1 MPSSKQEFLVQY
13 NPDRQRVICQSKDDC
28 FFGDYPTLARLKVY
42 GASTPA
48 SWLMPQLLNLSEFCG
63 CRDKLTIGM
72 IEELADIIAQEWY
85 YLKVS
90 ELMLFF
96 YWFKS
101 GRYGRFYGA
110 VDPLVITTSLRD
122 FVADRNEAISKR
134 EYEERK
140 ARREHSFEGCIT
152 REEYLKLKQQANDNN

>member
-13 NPDRQRVICQSKDDC
+13 NPDKQRVICQSKDDC
-28 FFGDYPTLARLKVY
+28 FFGEYPTLARLKAY

-63 CRDKLTIGM
+63 CRDKLSISM

-101 GRYGRFYGA
+101 GKYGRFYGS
-110 VDPLVITTSLRD
+110 VDPLVITTSLRE

-140 ARREHSFEGCIT
+140 ARREQSLEGCIT
-152 REEYLKLKQQANDNN
+152 REEYLKLKQQSNDNN